1 MKDASHGEEEEQEE
15 EIEVTDTSASLVLG
29 QRCQLRIS

>member
-15 EIEVTDTSASLVLG
+15 EIEVTDTSARLVLG
-29 QRCQLRIS
+29 QRSQLRIS